1 MLFSEARPVIKSL
14 NLSAALSLVWVTG
27 AFSGVCDYRLSQLVS
42 PTAATAV
49 VTAGGAGAS
58 VGPATMAL
66 GGLYFFP
73 HAASGSVMLGSTL
86 AGASGAGTVGIIGGS
101 GFAAGV
107 LAVLTAPITL
117 AVAAGTAVTV
127 GGVEAGCYFVD
138 ERITEE
144 EEVVAILRQAALTSN
159 EEYFKLFDVSGEEAA
174 ETGAASRVR
183 IPDEDGTYQFYEV
196 ENLYI
201 VNGELLQRDWFFN
214 TSLGNIAAAMV
225 AQP

>member
-1 MLFSEARPVIKSL
+1 MLFSEARPLIKSL

-117 AVAAGTAVTV
+117 VVAAGTAVTV

-159 EEYFKLFDVSGEEAA
+159 EDYFKLFDVSGEEAA

-183 IPDEDGTYQFYEV
+183 IPDEDATYQFYEV

-201 VNGELLQRDWFFN
+201 VNGELLHRDWFFN